1 MSLGR
6 ALSADRRVTLA
17 WAAQAIHAE
26 TPRWD
31 ARRGELDFIDVA
43 RGEWLSFEPR
53 AGAGRRRRLAQELG
67 FLQPSADPHRPVVAV
82 DVRLGT
88 PGSAD
93 PAAAFVPLGP
103 EAPGDAA
110 RVRLNDAGVDH
121 EGRLWTGTMCRRGRD
136 PVGRIFRLRDGEFE
150 PIDEGYV
157 IPNGFAFSRDGRTVY
172 VADSPRRV
180 IHAYALREDG
190 LPAAR
195 RVLFGPTTADDGFPD
210 GMAVDVEEHV
220 WVAFYDGGCVR
231 RLRPD
236 GSVERTVRLPAGR
249 VTACAFG
256 GPDLAT
262 LYVTADGSLYA
273 YAADVAGLPVVPAR
287 LP

>member
-6 ALSADRRVTLA
+6 ALTADRRVTLA
-17 WAAQAIHAE
+17 WAAQALHAE

-31 ARRGELDFIDVA
+31 ARRGELDFIDGA

-53 AGAGRRRRLAQELG
+53 SGAGRRRRLAQELG
-67 FLQPSADPHRPVVAV
+67 FLQPSTDPGHPLVGV
-82 DVRLGT
+82 DVRIGA
-88 PGSAD
+88 PGPD
-93 PAAAFVPLGP
+93 GPAAAFLPRGP
-103 EAPGDAA
+103 VAPGDAA
-110 RVRLNDAGVDH
+110 RIRLNDAGVDR

-136 PVGRIFRLRDGEFE
+136 PLGAIYRLRDGALE

-180 IHAYALREDG
+180 IHAYALRDDG
-190 LPAAR
+190 LPASR
-195 RVLFGPTTADDGFPD
+195 RTVFGPSTADAGFPD
-210 GMAVDVEEHV
+210 GMAVDADDHV
-220 WVAFYDGGCVR
+220 WVAFYDGGCLR

-236 GSVERTVRLPAGR
+236 GSVERTVRLPAAR
-249 VTACAFG
+249 VTACTFG

-273 YAADVAGLPVVPAR
+273 YPADIPGLPVAPAR